1 MLSTGMGERGASIG
15 RQHVI
20 LSTGMRRLGI
30 AYCEMSTGSLA
41 SCTSR
46 GTWRSLLVERHCCQ
60 PCCQTLSGSYVKDT
74 DWVH

>member
-1 MLSTGMGERGASIG
+1 MLSTGMGEGGASIG

-46 GTWRSLLVERHCCQ
+46 GAWRSPLVERH
-60 PCCQTLSGSYVKDT
+60 
-74 DWVH
+74 

>member
-30 AYCEMSTGSLA
+30 AYCEMSTGSSSSIRTRFAWLFIQ
-41 SCTSR
+41 
-46 GTWRSLLVERHCCQ
+46 SLEEHDAAFF
-60 PCCQTLSGSYVKDT
+60 YVPY
-74 DWVH
+74 